1 LNSEGI
7 TTVKLFDATLY
18 YRHGHPYGV
27 FVNGEYWLDR
37 RIELNVTITD
47 ERSLAG
53 PNFPARS
60 QVRDGAK
67 FYHTINKRE
76 YTYDDK
82 TGKWK

>member
-1 LNSEGI
+1 ML
-7 TTVKLFDATLY
+7 
-18 YRHGHPYGV
+18 
-27 FVNGEYWLDR
+27 VNGEYWLDR
-37 RIELNVTITD
+37 RIELNVTSTD
-47 ERSLAG
+47 ERPLAG

-67 FYHTINKRE
+67 FYHTLNKRE